1 MKILV
6 IPDIHENLDFLKY
19 IFAVEDTASF
29 DHIVL
34 LGDYFD
40 AHGEANPS
48 AAKLQQ
54 VAGTLLGYKELYGE
68 RLHRAPQPDHQP
80 MAGEHHLRA
89 RGDHQ

>member
-6 IPDIHENLDFLKY
+6 APDIHENLKFLKY

-40 AHGEANPS
+40 PPGVVNPC
-48 AAKLQQ
+48 
-54 VAGTLLGYKELYGE
+54 
-68 RLHRAPQPDHQP
+68 
-80 MAGEHHLRA
+80 
-89 RGDHQ
+89 